1 MEAETVLPKRLVAYI
16 HDVGVRAL
24 DHLADTVEHNGAGSK
39 GAVHTLVGH
48 WRSMP
53 EAEKQD
59 FVDRVAAAVVEVVAT
74 STLLPVGLKLGK
86 KVAKSARKVIK
97 KRSKALR
104 KSVKA
109 LTEKTAKTV
118 QKGKKKAKKTVA
130 TASA

>member
-1 MEAETVLPKRLVAYI
+1 MEGETVLPKRLVAYI

-24 DHLADTVEHNGAGSK
+24 DHLADTVEHNGAGTE
-39 GAVHTLVGH
+39 GAVRSLVGH
-48 WRSMP
+48 WRSMT
-53 EAEKQD
+53 EAEKQE
-59 FVDRVAAAVVEVVAT
+59 FVDKVAAAVVEVVAA

-104 KSVKA
+104 KSVKE
-109 LTEKTAKTV
+109 LTAKTGETAK
-118 QKGKKKAKKTVA
+118 KGKKKAKKAAA

>member
-24 DHLADTVEHNGAGSK
+24 DHLADSVEHNGAAGD
-39 GAVHTLVGH
+39 GAVHKLVGH

-59 FVDRVAAAVVEVVAT
+59 FVDKVAAAVVEVVAA
-74 STLLPVGLKLGK
+74 STMLPVGLKLGK

-109 LTEKTAKTV
+109 LTAKTGE
-118 QKGKKKAKKTVA
+118 KAKKAKKAAA

>member
-1 MEAETVLPKRLVAYI
+1 MEPETVLPKRLVSYI

-24 DHLADTVEHNGAGSK
+24 DHLAGTVEHNGAGTE

-59 FVDRVAAAVVEVVAT
+59 FVDKVAAAVVEVVAAT
-74 STLLPVGLKLGK
+74 TLLPVGLKLGK
-86 KVAKSARKVIK
+86 KAAKSARKVLK
-97 KRSKALR
+97 KRTKALR

-109 LTEKTAKTV
+109 LTASDKPK
-118 QKGKKKAKKTVA
+118 KGKKAKKAAEAKVP
-130 TASA
+130 